1 VTVRYPAYVLAL
13 VLAFSFSALA
23 ADDGDDKRLRAKKP
37 TVVTVEGKLDPVLAD
52 REPQRRSL
60 GAKIIGGV
68 QTGALKTWSGLIDFT
83 GWILNVDDDIPSKR
97 QRLEPSTQQ
106 QEKQR

>member
-1 VTVRYPAYVLAL
+1 

-37 TVVTVEGKLDPVLAD
+37 TVVTVEGKLDHVGAD

-60 GAKIIGGV
+60 GAKIIGRV
-68 QTGALKTWSGLIDFT
+68 QTGALKAWSGLIDFT
-83 GWILNVDDDIPSKR
+83 GWILNVDDDTSSKR
-97 QRLEPSTQQ
+97 QRLEHSLR

>member
-1 VTVRYPAYVLAL
+1 MRYPAYVLAL

-23 ADDGDDKRLRAKKP
+23 ADDGDDKRVRAKKP
-37 TVVTVEGKLDPVLAD
+37 TVVTVEGKIDPVEAD
-52 REPQRRSL
+52 RDPQRRSL

-68 QTGALKTWSGLIDFT
+68 QTGAFKAWSGLIDFT
-83 GWILNVDDDIPSKR
+83 GWLLNVDDDIPFKC
-97 QRLEPSTQQ
+97 QRLERSTQQ